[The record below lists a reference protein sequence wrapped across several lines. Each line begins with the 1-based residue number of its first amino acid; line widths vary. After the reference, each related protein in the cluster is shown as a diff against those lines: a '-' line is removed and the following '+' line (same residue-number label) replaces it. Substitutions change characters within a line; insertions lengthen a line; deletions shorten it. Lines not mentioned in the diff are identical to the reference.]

1 MAEIQSQQLQQ
12 KHGGV
17 QRAKKLSTRVDLT
30 PMVDLGFLL
39 ITFFVFTTSISK
51 ATVMKLNMP
60 DDSPDSMV
68 TAEGKTLNVL
78 LAADNIVYYYYGD
91 SITNMHSTNFSSQG
105 LREVIRNKKLQVQ
118 QKYGDG
124 KETVV
129 LIKPMPDA
137 TYSNVVDALDEIQI
151 NVIDRYMLMEAGKEE
166 TGQFLKH

>member
-1 MAEIQSQQLQQ
+1 MAEIQTSETN
-12 KHGGV
+12 KKKGV
-17 QRAKKLSTRVDLT
+17 RRSKKLSTKVDLT

-105 LREVIRNKKLQVQ
+105 LRAVMRNKKLQVQ

-151 NVIDRYMLMEAGKEE
+151 NVIDRYVLMDAGQEE